1 VKLFEYQAKD
11 EKGKTVKGKV
21 EANDVD
27 QAARILR
34 DRNLVIVK
42 LVEFVQAEEL
52 SFVRGY
58 FDRVQHDD
66 IVEFTRQLATMVEAG
81 LPLTDALSLLR
92 AQSKPGMGR
101 LVDDVLRDVESG
113 KSLADALAR
122 HKEEFSE
129 VFVELV
135 RAGETAGM
143 LDNILKRVADN
154 LEKQRNFR
162 AKTRGVLIYPAI
174 VVSGM
179 FVVALVMIVFV
190 IPKLTVMYED
200 FGADLPMMTQ
210 ILIGLSKFVTQFW
223 YVFFT
228 LLFAG
233 AFFLR
238 SWKRTETGKLQYDQ
252 LKLKLPVFGRLT
264 KIVALAEMTRT
275 LSLLVA
281 AGISIIEALGI
292 VADSVGNEVYRKDL
306 KKAAKEVEKGIP
318 LAVSMAKGNNFPPL
332 VPQMV
337 SVGEET
343 GKVDEILAKLSSYFE
358 TESEHL
364 LKGLTS
370 ALEPIIM
377 IVLGVGVG
385 FLIVAIIMPIYNL
398 TSQF

>member
-1 VKLFEYQAKD
+1 MKLFEYQAKD

>member
-58 FDRVQHDD
+58 FDRVHHDD